1 MESPRPRS
9 FPRAVQLLLFSF
21 NIISG
26 IPQAVPD
33 KMAKLVELNH
43 DTAYDGR
50 EIILRSL
57 GHVVWTPLVGTVMV
71 LRCRTHRAYG
81 FIPRLHHW
89 LMGAET

>member
-43 DTAYDGR
+43 DKAYD
-50 EIILRSL
+50 
-57 GHVVWTPLVGTVMV
+57 
-71 LRCRTHRAYG
+71 
-81 FIPRLHHW
+81 
-89 LMGAET
+89 

>member
-1 MESPRPRS
+1 
-9 FPRAVQLLLFSF
+9 VQLLLFSF

-57 GHVVWTPLVGTVMV
+57 GHVVWTPLVGAPLSNTP
-71 LRCRTHRAYG
+71 RYG

-89 LMGAET
+89 LMGAETWFSIGY

>member
-1 MESPRPRS
+1 MKSPRPRS

-43 DTAYDGR
+43 DTAYD
-50 EIILRSL
+50 
-57 GHVVWTPLVGTVMV
+57 
-71 LRCRTHRAYG
+71 
-81 FIPRLHHW
+81 
-89 LMGAET
+89 